1 LDDLIQINTNSM
13 ELLND
18 AGSEY
23 TAGTKLHFK
32 IRMKAKDYKGKLS
45 AAYHFTSALF
55 VSACAC
61 VML

>member
-1 LDDLIQINTNSM
+1 M

-32 IRMKAKDYKGKLS
+32 IRMKAKDYKGKLGRGI
-45 AAYHFTSALF
+45 LF
-55 VSACAC
+55 SKRVVLKRVVPERVRGW

>member
-1 LDDLIQINTNSM
+1 M

-32 IRMKAKDYKGKLS
+32 IRMKAKDYKGKLK
-45 AAYHFTSALF
+45 AACCF
-55 VSACAC
+55 
-61 VML
+61 

>member
-1 LDDLIQINTNSM
+1 MNVNSV

-32 IRMKAKDYKGKLS
+32 IRMKAKDYKGEFMVSLCEL
-45 AAYHFTSALF
+45 ALF
-55 VSACAC
+55 TMRFSPMC
-61 VML
+61 